1 MREYDRGFVNPTMA
15 DGLWRL
21 VPRAIWPDKPTAVG
35 PGRWFY
41 QYVTG
46 SDRQAPVGITMYAD
60 AYWNG
65 GWIAVVREHGYA
77 VVALRGRHSKAEDD
91 YSPDVSQR
99 ESHLFA
105 VVSPPR
111 VFEISKFSNFS
122 IEKSVD
128 TKSGFHDETFFDGE
142 KSEL

>member
-1 MREYDRGFVNPTMA
+1 MVRRTRWGKR
-15 DGLWRL
+15 RL
-21 VPRAIWPDKPTAVG
+21 LEVQETETLH
-35 PGRWFY
+35 GRC
-41 QYVTG
+41 
-46 SDRQAPVGITMYAD
+46 
-60 AYWNG
+60 NG

-105 VVSPPR
+105 IVSPPR